1 MNEHL
6 ARLCR
11 ELPEGADA
19 ALIESDVNRRYYTGF
34 PSSAGVLVAMRDAA
48 VFLIDFRYI
57 EAARAAA
64 DGYDVEL
71 LTKRVPQLSQ
81 IFAKHGVKR
90 VAVEAS
96 RTTVAAY
103 SLLQKQFPEIEFSAD
118 GALDAVIARHR
129 AVKSRAEFETMCRAA
144 AIADRAFAEILNFIR
159 PGVTER
165 QVANETVRL
174 MRDFG
179 GDGESFETIAASG
192 PNTSKPHAVP
202 GARQIQAGDF
212 FTLDFGTL
220 LEGYCSDMTRTV
232 AVGFVT
238 DEQRRV
244 YETVQ
249 TAQEAGFAAIRPGV
263 VCGDVDAA
271 ARRVIEDAGYHGA
284 FGHSLGH
291 SLGLEIHEPPN
302 FSPIDKTV
310 AEAGMLLSVEPGIY
324 LEGKFGVR
332 IEDTVWITED
342 GYLNLA
348 HSPKELLI
356 L

>member
-11 ELPEGADA
+11 ELPAEADA
-19 ALIESDVNRRYYTGF
+19 VLIESDVNRRYYTGF
-34 PSSAGVLVAMRDAA
+34 PSSAGVLIAFRDAA
-48 VFLIDFRYI
+48 VLLVDFRYI

-64 DGYDVEL
+64 DGCDVL
-71 LTKRVPQLSQ
+71 LLERRVPQLRQ
-81 IFAKHGVKR
+81 IFEAHAAKT
-90 VAVEAS
+90 VAIEAR
-96 RTTVAAY
+96 RTTVAAFA
-103 SLLQKQFPEIEFSAD
+103 LLQKQFPAVAFLAD
-118 GALDAVIARHR
+118 EKLDALIARHR

-144 AIADRAFAEILNFIR
+144 AVADRAFAELLNFIR

-165 QVANETVRL
+165 AVANETARL

-179 GDGESFETIAASG
+179 GDGESFETIAAGG
-192 PNTSKPHAVP
+192 PNTSRPHAVP
-202 GARQIQAGDF
+202 GERRVQAGDF

-220 LEGYCSDMTRTV
+220 VDGYCSDMTRTV
-232 AVGFVT
+232 AVGYAT
-238 DEQRRV
+238 DEMRRV
-244 YETVQ
+244 YETVLA
-249 TAQEAGFAAIRPGV
+249 AQAAGFAAIRPGA
-263 VCGDVDAA
+263 VCSEVDAA
-271 ARRVIEDAGYHGA
+271 ARMLIENAGYRGA

-291 SLGLEIHEPPN
+291 SLGLEIHESPT
-302 FSPIDKTV
+302 FSPTDRTV

-332 IEDTVWITED
+332 IEDTVWITPD
-342 GYLNLA
+342 GYENLA